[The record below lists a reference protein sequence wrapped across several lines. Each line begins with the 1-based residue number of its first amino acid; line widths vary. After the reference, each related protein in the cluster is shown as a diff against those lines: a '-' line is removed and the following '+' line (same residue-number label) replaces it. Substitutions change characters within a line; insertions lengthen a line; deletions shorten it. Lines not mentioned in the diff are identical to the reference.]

1 MIRGLFLTATSRNRL
16 DPDTVI
22 TLEHYFAFLSYR
34 QYVSLALILEIVSRL
49 TDGLYYRILNAV
61 LVAFVASIVKYCYYN
76 FDELYP
82 ECKSLISGSEKSNS
96 IHA

>member
-1 MIRGLFLTATSRNRL
+1 MTATSRNRL

-22 TLEHYFAFLSYR
+22 TLEHYFAFLS
-34 QYVSLALILEIVSRL
+34 VSLALILEIVSRL

-61 LVAFVASIVKYCYYN
+61 LVAFVASVVKCCYYN

-96 IHA
+96 MHTKALPYVA